1 MLIKSFH
8 LLSCVPQYLQT
19 GKTMTESKC
28 IRKYLKCL
36 QSMKKLPLSGGL
48 WPFPLV
54 VTVIT
59 ILNIPDVVI

>member
-48 WPFPLV
+48 WPYFSFSGDSHNYSQH
-54 VTVIT
+54 T
-59 ILNIPDVVI
+59 